1 MVHMMI
7 WEYIPGLGF
16 VERRVGNC
24 GGKMC
29 VGERGALS
37 WSFQSHPVGRIQSVA
52 SSRFD
57 AVGCQWKRCH
67 HGDQSQITH
76 VSFSLHPPHRSEAK
90 RNNAARTYEVRAI
103 LQPARI
109 AWREKASSAE

>member
-7 WEYIPGLGF
+7 WEYIPGWDSL
-16 VERRVGNC
+16 
-24 GGKMC
+24 K
-29 VGERGALS
+29 GALGTV
-37 WSFQSHPVGRIQSVA
+37 VGRCVWVSGVPWVGRSSRIQSVA

-90 RNNAARTYEVRAI
+90 RNKAARTYEVRAI